1 MPGDRAGAAARP
13 LIAHVVHRFD
23 VGGMENGLVNL
34 INRLPA
40 EFADHCVI
48 ALTEANP
55 GFAARIRRPG
65 VRIHELH
72 RPAGQTARIFPRLYR
87 LLRSLRPAVFHTRNA
102 GTLETQLVAWAA
114 RVPVRIHGEHGW
126 DMADLAGANRKLLT
140 MRRVMRHFVHH
151 QIALSSPTASYLT
164 ERVGVPAVRV
174 TNICNGVDTARFTP
188 PQDRTAV
195 RARLAPQ
202 ALPAEAFVVGAVG
215 RLSGVKNLPMLVEA
229 FAKVAGRNED
239 FARQAR
245 LVLVGDGP
253 ERQALAGR
261 IAGLQLAQHTLLAGA
276 QDNVPE
282 WLQALDLLCLPS
294 LAEGISNAILEA
306 MASGLPVL
314 ATAVGGN
321 PELVEDGR
329 TGRLVPSQ
337 DTAALADRIEAYFTD
352 RATLAAHGAAA
363 RRLAV
368 TKFSL
373 DTMVNAYHRVYV
385 EQLIRAGV
393 LPARAAQ
400 RADPGLHT

>member
-34 INRLPA
+34 VNRLPA
-40 EFADHCVI
+40 DFANHCII

-55 GFAARIRRPG
+55 GFATRIRRPG
-65 VRIHELH
+65 VRIQELH
-72 RPAGQTARIFPRLYR
+72 RPPGQTARVFPRLYR
-87 LLRSLRPAVFHTRNA
+87 LLRDLRPAVFHTRNA
-102 GTLETQLVAWAA
+102 GTLETQAAAWLA

-126 DMADLAGANRKLLT
+126 DVGDLGGTNRKLLL
-140 MRRVMRHFVHH
+140 MRQAMRHFVHH
-151 QIALSSPTASYLT
+151 QIALSGATARYLI
-164 ERVGVPAVRV
+164 ERVGVPASRV
-174 TNICNGVDTARFTP
+174 TDICNGVDTERFAP
-188 PQDRTAV
+188 PQDRAAL
-195 RARLAPQ
+195 RARLDPDVLGPDTFA
-202 ALPAEAFVVGAVG
+202 VGAVG
-215 RLSGVKNLPMLVEA
+215 RLSGVKNLPMLVDA
-229 FAKVAGRNED
+229 FGLVAGRKPE

-253 ERQALAGR
+253 DRQALCSR
-261 IAGLQLAQHTLLAGA
+261 IEALGLADRTLLAGA
-276 QDNVPE
+276 RDDVPE

-314 ATAVGGN
+314 ATDVGGN
-321 PELVEDGR
+321 AELVEDGVS
-329 TGRLVPSQ
+329 GRLVPSE
-337 DTAALADRIEAYFTD
+337 DVAALAEGIEAYFTD

>member
-1 MPGDRAGAAARP
+1 MPGLRTGAAERP

-34 INRLPA
+34 VNRLPA
-40 EFADHCVI
+40 DFADHCVI
-48 ALTEANP
+48 VLTEANP

-72 RPAGQTARIFPRLYR
+72 RPPGQTARVFPRLYR
-87 LLRSLRPAVFHTRNA
+87 LLRGLRPAIFHTRNA
-102 GTLETQLVAWAA
+102 GTLETQLVAWAG

-164 ERVGVPAVRV
+164 ECVGVPAARV

-188 PQDRTAV
+188 PRDQAAV

-202 ALPAEAFVVGAVG
+202 ALPPEAFAVGAVG
-215 RLSGVKNLPMLVEA
+215 RLSGVKNLPMLVDA
-229 FAKVAGRNED
+229 FALVAGRNGD

-253 ERQALAGR
+253 ERQALAEQ
-261 IAGLQLAQHTLLAGA
+261 IAQLQLAQCTLLAGA
-276 QDNVPE
+276 QDNVPD

-306 MASGLPVL
+306 MASGLPVV
-314 ATAVGGN
+314 ATDVGGN
-321 PELVEDGR
+321 AELVEDGR
-329 TGRLVPSQ
+329 TGCLVPSG
-337 DTAALADRIEAYFTD
+337 DAAALAGQIEAYFTD
-352 RATLAAHGAAA
+352 RARLAEHGEAA

-373 DTMVNAYHRVYV
+373 DTMVNAYHRVYM
-385 EQLIRAGV
+385 EQLIRAGA

-400 RADPGLHT
+400 QADPGLRT

>member
-1 MPGDRAGAAARP
+1 MPGDRAGAAVRP

-40 EFADHCVI
+40 DFADHCVI

-65 VRIHELH
+65 VRVHELH

-114 RVPVRIHGEHGW
+114 GVPVRIHGEHGW

-140 MRRVMRHFVHH
+140 MRRVMRHFAHH
-151 QIALSSPTASYLT
+151 QIALSSPTARYLT
-164 ERVGVPAVRV
+164 ERVGVPAARV
-174 TNICNGVDTARFTP
+174 TNICNGVDTARFVP
-188 PQDRTAV
+188 PENRAAV

-202 ALPAEAFVVGAVG
+202 ALAPAAFVVGAVG
-215 RLSGVKNLPMLVEA
+215 RLSGVKNLPMLVDA
-229 FAKVAGRNED
+229 FALVAGRNAD

-253 ERQALAGR
+253 ERQALAEQLAR
-261 IAGLQLAQHTLLAGA
+261 LQLTHCTLLAGA
-276 QDNVPE
+276 QDNVPD
-282 WLQALDLLCLPS
+282 WLQAQDLLCLPS

-306 MASGLPVL
+306 MASGLPVV
-314 ATAVGGN
+314 ATDVGGN
-321 PELVEDGR
+321 AELVEDGH
-329 TGRLVPSQ
+329 TGCLVPSG
-337 DTAALADRIEAYFTD
+337 DPAAMAGRIEAYFTD
-352 RATLAAHGAAA
+352 RTRLAAHGEAA

-373 DTMVNAYHRVYV
+373 DTMVNAYHRVYM
-385 EQLIRAGV
+385 EQLIRAGA

-400 RADPGLHT
+400 QADPGLRT